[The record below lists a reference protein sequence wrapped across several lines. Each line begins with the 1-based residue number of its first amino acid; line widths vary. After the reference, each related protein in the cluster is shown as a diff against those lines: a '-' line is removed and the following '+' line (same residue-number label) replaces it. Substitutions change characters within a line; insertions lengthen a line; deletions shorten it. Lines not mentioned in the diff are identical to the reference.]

1 MGALTADQ
9 PKCLIELAGKRLLEW
24 QMAALNSAGLHAITV
39 IRGYRKELLSS
50 PAYAALDS
58 PNWTASNMVATLSC
72 AAHLLRRFSCV
83 VSYSDIVYHPDHV
96 RELVEAQGDVAICFD
111 VLWESLWAARFENP
125 LTDAE
130 TFRHENGWLRAIGNK
145 TDDILDIQGQYLGL
159 LKFTPTGW
167 AASEEFLSELPAEER
182 SRIDMTGMLR
192 GLLNIGV
199 KVRCVPVSGRWCEVD
214 SESDVRLYERLLSE
228 KQLNNRKWDHDWCW

>member
-9 PKCLIELAGKRLLEW
+9 PKCLTELAGKRLLDW
-24 QMAALNSAGLHAITV
+24 QLAALESAGLHAITV

-50 PAYAALDS
+50 PAYATLDNPS
-58 PNWTASNMVATLSC
+58 WATSNMVATLSC

-96 RELVEAQGDVAICFD
+96 RELAEAQGDVAICYD
-111 VLWESLWAARFENP
+111 VLWETLWAARFENP

-130 TFRHENGWLRAIGNK
+130 TFCHEDGWLRAIGDK
-145 TDDILDIQGQYLGL
+145 TDNILDIQGQYLGL

-167 AASEEFLSELPAEER
+167 AASEEFLSKLSADER
-182 SRIDMTGMLR
+182 SRIDVTSMLR
-192 GLLNIGV
+192 GLLKIGV
-199 KVRCVPVSGRWCEVD
+199 KVWCVPVSGRWCEVD
-214 SESDVRLYERLLSE
+214 SDSDVRLYERLLS
-228 KQLNNRKWDHDWCW
+228 KLNNRKWDHDWRW